1 MIEEAAGPANWRGR
15 DLQNSD
21 SWIYCLDDAETAEV
35 KQAVGSVIDQN
46 IALKDM
52 TANDF
57 SLPFLAPVLNN
68 LRVELEEGVGLK
80 LLRGFPTES
89 LSTEHLRVMYWGIG
103 LHVGTAVSQSNRN
116 DYLGDVRNIGTPH
129 GGPNFRGYTSN
140 GNLTYHVDA
149 ADVTGLFCLRPAK
162 KGGLSRIVSSLAVH
176 NEILGIRPDLL
187 EVLYKPYWWS
197 KFCRKGKTESIRSF

>member
-21 SWIYCLDDAETAEV
+21 IWIYCLDDAETAEV
-35 KQAVGSVIDQN
+35 KQAVGSVIDRN

-52 TANDF
+52 TVNDF
-57 SLPFLAPVLNN
+57 SLPFLAPVLHN
-68 LRVELEEGVGLK
+68 LREELEEGTGLK
-80 LLRGFPTES
+80 LLRGFPTDA
-89 LSTEHLRVMYWGIG
+89 LRTEQLRVMYWGIG

-129 GGPNFRGYTSN
+129 EGQNFRGYTSN

-162 KGGLSRIVSSLAVH
+162 KAG
-176 NEILGIRPDLL
+176 
-187 EVLYKPYWWS
+187 
-197 KFCRKGKTESIRSF
+197 